1 MALDPSILSGQLEAA
16 LVTAK
21 TSTSPTA
28 QADLARAIANA
39 IDAYIRTATVNTII
53 TQATAVGGLCVAGGA
68 VGPVPGGPAGAI
80 VTGKAEGL
88 PGVGIK

>member
-1 MALDPSILSGQLEAA
+1 MALNPSILSGQLEAA

-53 TQATAVGGLCVAGGA
+53 TQATAVGGLCVAGGP
-68 VGPVPGGPAGAI
+68 VGPVPGGPPGAI